1 MVVCVLLTRR
11 LHIDLQRSS
20 SALPRPEANV
30 G

>member
-1 MVVCVLLTRR
+1 MVACVLLTKR

-20 SALPRPEANV
+20 SALPRLAADV